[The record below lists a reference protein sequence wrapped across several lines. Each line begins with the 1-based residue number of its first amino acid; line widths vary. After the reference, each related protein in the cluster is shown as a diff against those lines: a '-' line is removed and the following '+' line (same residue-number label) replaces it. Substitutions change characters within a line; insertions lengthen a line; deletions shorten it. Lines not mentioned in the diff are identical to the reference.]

1 MILRS
6 LADCVGSGLA
16 APAKP
21 YQQQPARCQQTA
33 SDRYC
38 SIAKVQ
44 ADDDATQRRAH
55 RVAEVERADVD
66 RASKARA
73 SAAAIITRICSGGTT
88 AKVNTPHTSNARAA
102 PRCLPSTSGI
112 DVVTLSADVSGR
124 IVSLTVQDNQHVEK
138 GQLLLEIDPARYAL
152 AVEHARRSVA
162 VAKAAQGQSQAAII
176 SSEALLKQRQSEKH
190 RRRTLKQ
197 GFAISGEEWEKS
209 STEVA
214 VAQAEL
220 MRNQANLGLAQANV
234 QLAVAA
240 LTQAELDL
248 QRTRV
253 TAPVS
258 GYVTNLLTREGD
270 YASAGS
276 ALLALVDSDSF
287 YVSGY
292 FEETKL
298 PRINEGNKV
307 RIQLMSG
314 ETFAGAVQSI
324 AFAITDRENSPAI
337 ACWLISTP
345 ATPGS
350 NWRSGFR
357 CEFR

>member
-1 MILRS
+1 MTVNKIVAQLVT
-6 LADCVGSGLA
+6 LVVVGLA
-16 APAKP
+16 VLLGWFAWEHYTRSPWTRD
-21 YQQQPARCQQTA
+21 AR
-33 SDRYC
+33 
-38 SIAKVQ
+38 V
-44 ADDDATQRRAH
+44 RA
-55 RVAEVERADVD
+55 
-66 RASKARA
+66 
-73 SAAAIITRICSGGTT
+73 
-88 AKVNTPHTSNARAA
+88 
-102 PRCLPSTSGI
+102 

-124 IVSLTVQDNQHVEK
+124 IVSLKVQDNQHVEK

-152 AVEHARRSVA
+152 AVEHVRRSVE
-162 VAKAAQGQSQAAII
+162 VAKATQGQSQAAII
-176 SSEALLKQRQSEKH
+176 SSEALLKQRQSEE
-190 RRRTLKQ
+190 RRRRELKQ

-220 MRNQANLGLAQANV
+220 LSNQANLNLAQANV
-234 QLAVAA
+234 QLAMAV
-240 LTQAELDL
+240 LTQAELNL

-253 TAPVS
+253 MAPIS

-298 PRINEGNKV
+298 PRIEEGSRV

-314 ETFAGAVQSI
+314 ETFGGVVQSI
-324 AFAITDRENSPAI
+324 AFAISDREN
-337 ACWLISTP
+337 L
-345 ATPGS
+345 PGS
-350 NWRSGFR
+350 RLLANINPSYTWVKLAQRVPVRIAIDPQYAGKGRLRAGTTATVTVLEPGSR
-357 CEFR
+357 